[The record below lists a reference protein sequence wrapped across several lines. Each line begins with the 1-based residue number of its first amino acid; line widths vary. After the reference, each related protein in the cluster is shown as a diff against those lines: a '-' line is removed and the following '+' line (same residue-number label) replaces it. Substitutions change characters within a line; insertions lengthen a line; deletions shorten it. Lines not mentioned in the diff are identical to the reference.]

1 MLTTSA
7 TSEYRSQ
14 IVVEHAPHVRT
25 VTFRLGK
32 RTYHFSW
39 GLRRDSNYRQLL
51 SRARTSTSVLAD
63 LCRRA
68 ALNIN
73 DLPRGN
79 GIWRIDDKSQ
89 GRLINYAPRK
99 RRAISRWS
107 GNRQTEKRNAYENV
121 GVFVRR
127 YRWSDKRGK
136 PSVIVIRLHKLST
149 KFGNGKIP
157 WSGVRVGVCS
167 RPVVKNDYYIIGRI
181 AQGVRKIEN
190 HAIHFWPMHETK
202 SFSRSSCTRITATQ
216 SSTERTKYNLLYRV
230 VCLLRIYLFRKRRR
244 KYTYWQYFGPVS
256 RRHLSR
262 TNKIRRLTIMIFV
275 NGKGE
280 QRELSHPHP
289 LCTWSYLGPAYVEP
303 ILR

>member
-51 SRARTSTSVLAD
+51 SHARTSTSVLAD

-136 PSVIVIRLHKLST
+136 PSVIVIRLHKLSA

-157 WSGVRVGVCS
+157 WSGVRVGMFA
-167 RPVVKNDYYIIGRI
+167 PGRKK
-181 AQGVRKIEN
+181 R
-190 HAIHFWPMHETK
+190 
-202 SFSRSSCTRITATQ
+202 
-216 SSTERTKYNLLYRV
+216 LLYYRQNCPRCTKDRKPRDTLLADARNEV
-230 VCLLRIYLFRKRRR
+230 VLTFLV
-244 KYTYWQYFGPVS
+244 YTNYGDPIVH
-256 RRHLSR
+256 R
-262 TNKIRRLTIMIFV
+262 
-275 NGKGE
+275 
-280 QRELSHPHP
+280 
-289 LCTWSYLGPAYVEP
+289 AYE
-303 ILR
+303 I